1 MRSAYKSSRRQR
13 SSDTPRSQRR
23 GTGAGHDFQSA
34 PATTRVMIPG
44 GSGGAAIV
52 LAAGREK
59 SLARRHPWIFSGAI
73 AQTHGAPR
81 SGQTVRV
88 LSHDGRF
95 LAWAAFS
102 AQSQIRARV
111 WSWNEADT
119 IDAAFIESHVAQ
131 AIERRS
137 SMPVEAGV
145 RLINAEADRLPG
157 LIVDRY
163 ADVAV
168 VQFLSA
174 GAEHW
179 RDAIVG
185 ALTASGLCR
194 SVYERSDVEVRTLEG
209 LAPRVGLLS
218 GTEPPDVVEIH
229 EDACRF
235 LVDVRHGH
243 KTGFYLD
250 QARNRARIG
259 ALSQGKSLL
268 NCFCYTGGFS
278 IAALRAEAAR
288 VVSIDS
294 SADALHLARANEC
307 LNAIP
312 PGRTD
317 WREAD
322 VFAELRKLRA
332 AGEQFDLI
340 VLDPPKFAPTAA
352 HAQRAARA
360 YKDINLLGF
369 QLLRPGGSLATFSC
383 SGAIDAA
390 LFQSIVAGAAEDAA
404 VETELLER
412 LGANA
417 DHAVSLNF
425 PEGEYLK
432 GLLVRR
438 R

>member
-13 SSDTPRSQRR
+13 SSETTKSRR
-23 GTGAGHDFQSA
+23 RRDPTGHDSKPSPVA
-34 PATTRVMIPG
+34 ARVG
-44 GSGGAAIV
+44 RSDASGDAVIV

-59 SLARRHPWIFSGAI
+59 SIARRHPWIFSGAI
-73 AQTHGAPR
+73 AQTYGTPR
-81 SGQTVRV
+81 SGQAVRV

-119 IDAAFIESHVAQ
+119 IDAAFIERHVAQ
-131 AIERRS
+131 SIERRL
-137 SMPVEAGV
+137 PVPGEAGV

-168 VQFLSA
+168 VQFLAA
-174 GAEHW
+174 GVERW

-185 ALTASGLCR
+185 ALRAHAQCR
-194 SVYERSDVEVRTLEG
+194 SVYERSDVEVRALEG
-209 LAPRVGLLS
+209 LAPRVGPLS
-218 GTEPPDVVEIH
+218 GPEPPAVIEIR
-229 EDACRF
+229 EGACRF

-259 ALSQGKSLL
+259 ALSQGKSVL

-278 IAALRAEAAR
+278 IASLQAEAAR

-294 SADALHLARANEC
+294 SAEALHLARANER
-307 LNAIP
+307 LNAVSS
-312 PGRTD
+312 GRTD

-332 AGEQFDLI
+332 AGERFDLI

-352 HAQRAARA
+352 HVQRAARA
-360 YKDINLLGF
+360 YKDISLLGF
-369 QLLRPGGSLATFSC
+369 QLLRPGGVLATFSC

-404 VETELLER
+404 IETELLER
-412 LGANA
+412 LGASA
-417 DHAVSLNF
+417 DHVVSLNF

-432 GLLVRR
+432 GLLLRR